1 MKIQEGKLE
10 IQFILYSPQELYAAS
25 LRQVG
30 RQRALLFRWM
40 ELWTSLTEEP
50 STRQNGVEKLGC
62 RQSREQVA
70 SSEGVL
76 VLGVLRYWA
85 CPHGLHVH

>member
-30 RQRALLFRWM
+30 RQRALLFRW
-40 ELWTSLTEEP
+40 WSC
-50 STRQNGVEKLGC
+50 G
-62 RQSREQVA
+62 
-70 SSEGVL
+70 L
-76 VLGVLRYWA
+76 V
-85 CPHGLHVH
+85 